1 MVDLPASRERRMTQ
15 DSSNDRLF
23 TQASYVALVAFF
35 SPAFLLEIIA
45 IGIFAFPVVLP
56 LLVVPPLSVVF
67 RSRIMANRHLRSL
80 VLALN
85 ILVIVVSAVLTIAA
99 INNWRETG
107 EWFRMRM

>member
-1 MVDLPASRERRMTQ
+1 
-15 DSSNDRLF
+15 
-23 TQASYVALVAFF
+23 
-35 SPAFLLEIIA
+35 
-45 IGIFAFPVVLP
+45 
-56 LLVVPPLSVVF
+56 
-67 RSRIMANRHLRSL
+67 MANRHLRSL